1 MCGICGIYNFDRE
14 RLVDDGDI
22 TAMRET
28 MIHRGPDDAG
38 NFVQGHVALG
48 HRRLS
53 IVDLAGGH
61 QPMTNEDGSIWV
73 VFNGEIYNH
82 ADFRTELT
90 AKGHV
95 LRTSCD
101 TEAIIHLYEED
112 GLDAFRRMI
121 GMFAIGIYDTRRDR
135 LILVRDRMGIKPLY
149 YTVTRD
155 GLVFAS
161 EIKAILA
168 APDVRADVNWPRV
181 PDLLVYGSVYGEET
195 LFAGIKELAPGHVL
209 SVERGAITIQ
219 KFWELPDEPLDR
231 GRREDEREHVR
242 ELLRRSVQ
250 RRLMSD
256 VPLGAFLSGGVDSSL
271 IVAMM
276 SEITRRPVKTFS
288 IGFVENG
295 YNEFQYSRLV
305 AERFRTDHEE
315 ITLDATQFF
324 DALPRLVWHHD
335 EPVSL
340 PASVPLYFLSRATKG
355 KATVILTGEGADEV
369 FLGYEHYRWSLKHAN
384 IAGAFRRVCPHFARD
399 VVAQA
404 ARRIFGVDR
413 LLLHRL
419 TMTPGQIA
427 QSFNQVA
434 QPSVVSALLA
444 IPGATLALAHRL
456 DVSAG
461 YFSAAPGDQD
471 FLRRTSYMDFKT
483 FLITLLMKQDKMS
496 MAASI
501 ESRVPFLDHELV
513 EYGYRLRADRKLKGE
528 VGKKIVKDLAADY
541 LPRELIDRQK
551 RGFPVPIVPWLEA
564 PATRRRFEDILL
576 DRTTLARDIVKRDV
590 LESYLCR
597 VPVVQRRARRGV
609 SELVWNLVNLEL
621 WQREFIDISG
631 STSRARRPQPRV
643 MRARSA

>member
-1 MCGICGIYNFDRE
+1 MCAICGIYNFDRE
-14 RLVDDGDI
+14 RSVDEGDI

-38 NFVQGHVALG
+38 NFVQGHVGLG

-82 ADFRTELT
+82 ADFRSELR

-101 TEAIIHLYEED
+101 TEAIVHLYEEE
-112 GLDAFRRMI
+112 GLDAFCRMI
-121 GMFAIGIYDTRRDR
+121 GMFAIGIYDTRHDR

-149 YTVTRD
+149 YRVTRD
-155 GLVFAS
+155 ALVFAS

-168 APDVRADVNWPRV
+168 APGVRAEVNWPRV

-195 LFAGIKELAPGHVL
+195 LFADIKELAPGHVL
-209 SVERGAITIQ
+209 CVERGAVTIR
-219 KFWELPDEPLDR
+219 KFWDLPNEPLEP
-231 GRREDEREHVR
+231 GRHEDEREHVR
-242 ELLRRSVQ
+242 ELLRRSVR

-276 SEITRRPVKTFS
+276 SELTRQPVKTFS
-288 IGFVENG
+288 IGFAENG

-315 ITLDATQFF
+315 ITLDATRFF
-324 DALPRLVWHHD
+324 DALPRLIWHHD
-335 EPVSL
+335 EPVAL
-340 PASVPLYFLSRATKG
+340 AASVPLYFLSRATKG

-369 FLGYEHYRWSLKHAN
+369 FLGYEQYRWSLKHAN
-384 IAGAFRRVCPHFARD
+384 IAGAFQRLCPRFAHD
-399 VVAQA
+399 VVAHGAQ
-404 ARRIFGVDR
+404 RLFGVDR

-427 QSFNQVA
+427 QSFNQIS
-434 QPSVVSALLA
+434 QPSVVRDLLA
-444 IPGATLALAHRL
+444 IPDAGIALARRL

-461 YFSAAPGDQD
+461 YFDAAPGDQD

-513 EYGYRLRADRKLKGE
+513 EYGYRLRTDRKLTGE
-528 VGKKIVKDLAADY
+528 VGKKIVKDIAADY

-564 PATRRRFEDILL
+564 PATRGRFEDILL
-576 DRTTLARDIVKRDV
+576 DRKTLARDIIKGDV
-590 LESYLCR
+590 LESYRRR

-621 WQREFIDISG
+621 WQREFIDG
-631 STSRARRPQPRV
+631 SASRPIGRPEPAV
-643 MRARSA
+643 IHVRSA